1 MSEMRHAGADLTASK
16 NLFQRLAAIAAEI
29 GYVAKNLNVDTG
41 KGKGYKATSEVDI
54 LKAVKPLMQKHGVYG
69 FPEKREVFDQSEY
82 TNQYGT
88 LQRYA
93 KVKTWY
99 TFVNVDNPSER
110 ITVESYGE
118 ALDSGDK
125 GLGKAMTY
133 SDKYALMKA
142 FMIQTG
148 EDPDAVASPED
159 RVTDLLK
166 QALKARQKL
175 ADTLREIGED
185 IHSEKIASDIK
196 KKAKVPSD
204 DPAQLSNEELDRLLK
219 AYATLQKGA
228 DLKLGKKLTTD
239 PTPTF

>member
-1 MSEMRHAGADLTASK
+1 MTEMKHAGADLTATR
-16 NLFQRLAAIAAEI
+16 NLFQRLEAISAEV
-29 GYVAKNLNVDTG
+29 GYVAKNLNVDAG
-41 KGKGYKATSEVDI
+41 KGKSYKATSEVDI
-54 LKAVKPLMQKHGVYG
+54 LKAVKPLMQKHGVYS
-69 FPEKREVFDQSEY
+69 FPEKREIIERSEY

-93 KVKTWY
+93 KMKTLY

-148 EDPDAVASPED
+148 EDPDAWASPED
-159 RVTDLLK
+159 RPTDLLK

-185 IHSEKIASDIK
+185 IHSEKISADIK

-204 DPAQLSNEELDRLLK
+204 DPAQLSNEELVRLLK
-219 AYATLQKGA
+219 AFETLQKGA
-228 DLKLGKKLTTD
+228 DQRLGKKLITD